1 MRHLPYLVGGF
12 MLLPL
17 VIWAVLRLTLFS
29 GPNHGL
35 DVPLAAALLATSLP
49 LAAWFLLANLGFLA
63 NSMGGADA
71 FDRPR
76 ARWVRAIVAALPWAA
91 LSAGLLSLP
100 FLVLQGEVSALMALP
115 PLSGLVIFLAIRRGE
130 AARSAERGGRWRL
143 AAEAGSTASAPA
155 GRTALQRSVDL
166 GLELVY
172 RVPVIGWLIAD
183 AVKGRASAKLFFAF
197 NCTVVWLAA
206 IALFG
211 YPAIILPALALVPL
225 IFAGLFAT
233 TRM

>member
-1 MRHLPYLVGGF
+1 MRHLPYVVGGF

-17 VIWAVLRLTLFS
+17 VIWTVLRLTLFS
-29 GPNHGL
+29 GPSHGL
-35 DVPLAAALLATSLP
+35 DVPLAVALLATSMP
-49 LAAWFLLANLGFLA
+49 LVAWFFLANLGFLA
-63 NSMGGADA
+63 NSIGGADA

-76 ARWVRAIVAALPWAA
+76 ARWVRTIVAALPWAA
-91 LSAGLLSLP
+91 LSAGLLGLP
-100 FLVLQGEVSALMALP
+100 FLVLQGEASALMALP
-115 PLSGLVIFLAIRRGE
+115 LLSGLVIFLAIRRGE
-130 AARSAERGGRWRL
+130 QARAGERGGRWR
-143 AAEAGSTASAPA
+143 TATETASKSSAPA
-155 GRTALQRSVDL
+155 DRTALQRVAAF

-172 RVPVIGWLIAD
+172 KVPVIGWLIAD
-183 AVKGRASAKLFFAF
+183 AVKGRESAKLFFAF
-197 NCTVVWLAA
+197 NCAVAWLAA